1 VLCLSCADCI
11 GADLQRPVALCLPME
26 GKALKRD
33 CTIITLLA
41 LALVLT
47 ACAGKRP
54 SGADIDWSDLARSA
68 AVPEFGEDECG
79 QTLVWSYELGR
90 WQIANGKE
98 VVAENKTVIRV
109 DCKPASE
116 PEAQ

>member
-1 VLCLSCADCI
+1 
-11 GADLQRPVALCLPME
+11 ME

-90 WQIANGKE
+90 WQIAGGKE
-98 VVAENKTVIRV
+98 VVAENRTVIRV